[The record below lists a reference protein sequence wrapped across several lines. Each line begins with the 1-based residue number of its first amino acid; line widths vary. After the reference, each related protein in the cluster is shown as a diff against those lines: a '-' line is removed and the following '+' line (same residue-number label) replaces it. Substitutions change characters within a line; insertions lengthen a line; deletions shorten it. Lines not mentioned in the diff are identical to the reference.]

1 MRNVHIELD
10 FAEPLP
16 DVLGD
21 ANQLQQVFLN
31 LMLNASQAM
40 EGSGGLTIVT
50 RFQDPEVLV
59 TVEDTGIG
67 IAEENLDRIFDPF
80 FTTKPVGQG
89 TGLGL
94 SVTYGIVE
102 QHGGTIEVE
111 SRVGMGTRF
120 TIHLPVARLTAPGI
134 AAADSGGENDP
145 ERTQT

>member
-1 MRNVHIELD
+1 MD
-10 FAEPLP
+10 
-16 DVLGD
+16 
-21 ANQLQQVFLN
+21 
-31 LMLNASQAM
+31 
-40 EGSGGLTIVT
+40 GSGSLTIVT
-50 RFQDPEVLV
+50 RFQEPEVLI

-111 SRVGMGTRF
+111 SAVSIGTRF
-120 TIHLPVARLTAPGI
+120 TIRLPVAEPVTGGI
-134 AAADSGGENDP
+134 LDAESASGDQESP
-145 ERTQT
+145 RR